1 MHAHNIQFD
10 PIFQVNALY
19 AAARAEAKK
28 EAERT
33 RKKLR
38 NFASALAGEYND
50 GEDCVVKLSED
61 YASQGQTNQQN
72 QGGQKEQ
79 KEEANSQG
87 TGNPAS
93 YWA

>member
-1 MHAHNIQFD
+1 MRAHNIQFD
-10 PIFQVNALY
+10 QDFQVNPLY
-19 AAARAEAKK
+19 AAARVEAKK

-38 NFASALAGEYND
+38 NFASALAGENND
-50 GEDCVVKLSED
+50 GEDCVVELSED
-61 YASQGQTNQQN
+61 DASQGQTNRQN

-79 KEEANSQG
+79 NGEAKSDSAG
-87 TGNPAS
+87 DPSS

>member
-10 PIFQVNALY
+10 PTFQVNPLY
-19 AAARAEAKK
+19 AAARVEAKK

-38 NFASALAGEYND
+38 NFASALEGECND
-50 GEDCVVKLSED
+50 GEDCVLELSED
-61 YASQGQTNQQN
+61 DASQGQTSRQN
-72 QGGQKEQ
+72 QGDQEEQ
-79 KEEANSQG
+79 IGEANSESAG
-87 TGNPAS
+87 DPAS